1 MKIYDV
7 SMNINKNMQVYK
19 NKPEK
24 KPELIVI
31 SDFPNDSVHESRICM
46 DMHTGTHFDAPL
58 HMIEGGDT
66 IDHFDITKAVSK
78 CKVLDFTNVDDK
90 ITADDLKEK
99 EIVSGEFVLLKTKN
113 SYEDSFNF
121 NFIFLDASGA
131 EYLKE
136 MKVIGV
142 GTDGLGI
149 ERAQPN
155 HETHKTLLSNG
166 ITILEGLRL
175 KDVDEGEYTLIAAPL
190 KIDGAEAAPARALLI
205 EDDKK

>member
-1 MKIYDV
+1 MKIYDI
-7 SMNINKNMQVYK
+7 SMNVNKDMPVYK

-24 KPELIVI
+24 KPELTVT
-31 SDFPNDSVHESRICM
+31 SDFPNDSVHESRISM

-58 HMIEGGDT
+58 HMIQGGDT
-66 IDHFDITKAVSK
+66 IDHFDLTKAVSK

-90 ITADDLKEK
+90 ITAEDLKNKDIE
-99 EIVSGEFVLLKTKN
+99 SGEFVLLKTKN
-113 SYEDSFNF
+113 SYDDSFNF
-121 NFIFLDASGA
+121 NFVFLDSSGA

-136 MKVIGV
+136 KNVIGV

-155 HETHKTLLSNG
+155 HETHKTLLANG
-166 ITILEGLRL
+166 ITIIEGLRL

-190 KIDGAEAAPARALLI
+190 KIDGAEAAPARALLL
-205 EDDKK
+205 EEDKK